1 MASNPLLLHAMLFH
15 ATRLRDTIIAQG
27 HAMPID
33 LKYTCIGDTID
44 AHSHAMLIDPKLT
57 IDDTGIWDIESGPV
71 FVNAG
76 VSVPISRGNPPP
88 LIR

>member
-1 MASNPLLLHAMLFH
+1 MASMASNLLLLNAILFH

-33 LKYTCIGDTID
+33 LKHPTIGDT
-44 AHSHAMLIDPKLT
+44 
-57 IDDTGIWDIESGPV
+57 GICVFESGPV

-76 VSVPISRGNPPP
+76 ISVPISRGSPPS

>member
-1 MASNPLLLHAMLFH
+1 MASNPLLLHALLFH
-15 ATRLRDTIIAQG
+15 TTRLRDTIIAQG

-33 LKYTCIGDTID
+33 LKYTTIGDTIG
-44 AHSHAMLIDPKLT
+44 AQGHAMSIDPKLT
-57 IDDTGIWDIESGPV
+57 IGDAGICDLETGPV

-76 VSVPISRGNPPP
+76 VSVPISRGSPPP